1 MEHKLTISKRLSLAE
16 QAWHT
21 LASHFS
27 IYLMDKDTIDLTDV
41 QKSANSWREIV
52 ETFDREQEQREHE
65 TTKNLNRLMKSIE
78 TLRITFRQNHLYVTA
93 HFLFFLIESMIF

>member
-1 MEHKLTISKRLSLAE
+1 VEHKLTISKRLSLAE

-65 TTKNLNRLMKSIE
+65 TTKNLNRLIKSIE
-78 TLRITFRQNHLYVTA
+78 TLQNIFRQNHLYVINR
-93 HFLFFLIESMIF
+93 FVLLMN

>member
-65 TTKNLNRLMKSIE
+65 TTKNLNRLIKSIE
-78 TLRITFRQNHLYVTA
+78 TLQNIFRQNHLYVINR
-93 HFLFFLIESMIF
+93 FVLLMN